1 MTLKTI
7 QILQIIISILLIL
20 SILLQQRGSGLGS
33 VFGGGGEVF
42 RTKRGLE
49 KTLFKVTILLAA
61 LFIGL
66 GVWGLFIYQQ

>member
-49 KTLFKVTILLAA
+49 KTLFKATILLAA

-66 GVWGLFIYQQ
+66 GVWGLFIYQ